1 MEDSVSLT
9 AEHAEK
15 CAACYTNVLAA
26 DVFCTNCGY
35 PLQGSEQEQR
45 NFIANQEVVNLD
57 YADFNKQI
65 KNAGNSLYY
74 LAGIFLLSTI
84 VNFFISKDDPEVLY
98 NVIPLVVLSALFLI
112 LGGYSRKKP
121 LACIVSGLALYIIVQ
136 VLLAI
141 DNPVNIFGGII
152 IKIIIIGYM
161 IRGIKSALEMER
173 FKKEHNIS

>member
-1 MEDSVSLT
+1 MVN
-9 AEHAEK
+9 
-15 CAACYTNVLAA
+15 TN
-26 DVFCTNCGY
+26 
-35 PLQGSEQEQR
+35 
-45 NFIANQEVVNLD
+45 
-57 YADFNKQI
+57 YADFSKQI
-65 KNAGNSLYY
+65 KNAGNSLYF
-74 LAGIFLLSTI
+74 LAGIFLLSAI
-84 VNFFISKDDPEVLY
+84 VNFFISKDDPEVLS

-136 VLLAI
+136 VLLVI

-161 IRGIKSALEMER
+161 IKGIKSALEMER